1 MCLQLKR
8 AIDII
13 YEAGNIDY
21 RMGDGDSMKAE
32 ILAVGTEL
40 LMGQIANTNAQYIS
54 SRLPDV
60 GVGVY
65 YHDVVGD
72 NPERLKQSLA
82 LAMSRSD
89 VIILTGGLGPTQD
102 DLTKETVSAAVNRKL
117 VLDQETYDTI
127 KKFFEKRERPMTQ
140 NNIKQAY
147 LPEGS
152 IVIRNKNGTAP
163 GCIIEQ
169 DDKVI
174 IMLPGP
180 PSEMKP
186 MFDETVMPYFASKSE
201 FRLESRFLRIF
212 GVGESAVEDTLIDLI
227 ASQTNP
233 TIAPYAKDGEV
244 ALRITARY
252 PRDSDDEDLITPVE
266 DEIRRRLGDSV
277 YSNDNR
283 GLVEIAAKLLLESG
297 MKLALAESCT
307 GGLLASKLTDVPGI
321 SAVFDRSIVTY
332 SNRSKVEELGVSQ
345 DTLDL
350 YGAVSEKT
358 AREMAEGVRKVSNAD
373 LGISITGIAGPDGA
387 TDKKPVGLIY
397 TALSDCNGTEVKRL
411 ELWGNRSRI
420 RNMAC
425 LHVFDMLR
433 RYLLARS
440 KKG

>member
-1 MCLQLKR
+1 
-8 AIDII
+8 
-13 YEAGNIDY
+13 
-21 RMGDGDSMKAE
+21 MKAE

-72 NPERLKQSLA
+72 NPERLKQALA
-82 LAMSRSD
+82 LAISRSD

-102 DLTKETVSAAVNRKL
+102 DLTKETVSAAVDRKL
-117 VLDQETYDTI
+117 VLDQETYNNI
-127 KKFFEKRERPMTQ
+127 KQFFQKREKPMTQ
-140 NNIKQAY
+140 NNMKQAY

-152 IVIRNKNGTAP
+152 LVIRNKNGTAP

-169 DDKVI
+169 DGKVI

-186 MFDETVMPYFASKSE
+186 MFDETVMPYFAAKSE
-201 FRLESRFLRIF
+201 FRLESRFLNIF
-212 GVGESAVEDTLIDLI
+212 GIGESAVEDALIDLI

-252 PRDSDDEDLITPVE
+252 PKHGNDEDLITPVE
-266 DEIRRRLGDSV
+266 NEIRNRLGQSV

-283 GLVEIAAKLLLESG
+283 SLVEVASKLLLESG
-297 MKLALAESCT
+297 MTLALAESCT
-307 GGLLASKLTDVPGI
+307 GGLLASKLTDIPGI

-345 DTLDL
+345 QTLDL
-350 YGAVSEKT
+350 YGAVSEQT
-358 AREMAEGVRKVSNAD
+358 AREMAEGIRKASNTD
-373 LGISITGIAGPDGA
+373 IGISITGIAGPAGA
-387 TDKKPVGLIY
+387 TAEKPVGLVY
-397 TALSDCNGTEVKRL
+397 TALSDCNGTDVKRL
-411 ELWGNRSRI
+411 DLWGNRNRI
-420 RNMAC
+420 RYTAC
-425 LHVFDMLR
+425 LHVFDILR
-433 RYLLARS
+433 RYLLARG
-440 KKG
+440 KE